1 VADLNTTKD
10 EGRRTKDEES
20 PFAFR
25 LPRTLFLYN
34 PQTLFYDLGQHHPF
48 KSIRPEA
55 VKHLLEAFGVG
66 LQVQSFVP
74 AALEDI
80 LTTHS
85 RGYVTRVQRASQ
97 GETVPDALEYGIGTS
112 DTPIFAQMHEATA
125 AVCGG
130 TLEGARRI
138 AGGNATRVL
147 GLAGGLHHAQHSM
160 GGGFCVYN
168 DLSIAIRHLTAQGL
182 RVAYIDIDAHHGDGV
197 QWLHYDQNNVL
208 TISLHET
215 GRYIY
220 PGTGYTY
227 ELGRG
232 AGLGYSLNVPLE
244 PYTQDA
250 SYLEVLERVLEP
262 ALRWFAPDV
271 IVLQGGAD
279 SHQFDP
285 LADLCLTAQGYRA
298 AYDLI
303 VQLADSHCA
312 GRILATG
319 GGGYATL
326 HAVPRVWSQLYASLE
341 GLRLPETIPQSWL
354 EHWQPHSSEILP
366 TQMSDVPLLI
376 PRQAHIE
383 TQNAKTVTELLTA
396 WRGVL

>member
-1 VADLNTTKD
+1 VADLKGAKD
-10 EGRRTKDEES
+10 EGRRTKDEGVFS
-20 PFAFR
+20 A
-25 LPRTLFLYN
+25 FLYS
-34 PQTLFYDLGQHHPF
+34 PQTLSYDLGQHHPF

-55 VKHLLEAFGVG
+55 VKHLLECFG
-66 LQVQSFVP
+66 LDLRAESFSP
-74 AALEDI
+74 ASLEDI
-80 LTTHS
+80 LSTHS
-85 RGYVTRVQRASQ
+85 RGYVTRVLRASR
-97 GETVPDALEYGIGTS
+97 GDDVPDALEYGIGTS
-112 DTPIFAQMHEATA
+112 DTPIFAGMHEATA
-125 AVCGG
+125 SVCGG
-130 TLEGARRI
+130 TLEAARRI
-138 AGGNATRVL
+138 ASGCATKVL
-147 GLAGGLHHAQHSM
+147 GLAGGLHHAQYSM

-168 DLSIAIRHLTAQGL
+168 DLSIAIRHLQAQGL

-197 QWLHYDQNNVL
+197 QWLHYEENSVL

-215 GRYIY
+215 GRYLY

-232 AGLGYSLNVPLE
+232 IGLGYSLNVPLE
-244 PYTQDA
+244 PYTQDQ
-250 SYLEVLERVLEP
+250 SYLEALERVLEP

-303 VQLADSHCA
+303 VQLAADVCG

-326 HAVPRVWSQLYASLE
+326 HAVPRVWAQLYASLE
-341 GLRLPETIPQSWL
+341 GIRLPEDIPSAWL
-354 EHWQPHSSEILP
+354 EQWQAQSSEILP
-366 TQMSDVPLLI
+366 EQMSDTPVPI
-376 PRQAHIE
+376 PRQAQIE
-383 TQNAKTVTELLTA
+383 AQNAKTVTELLEA
-396 WRGVL
+396 WRRVV